1 MLAKQLTST
10 IIALLA
16 AAVQAGAQGNTLSV
30 PDVSVAQGR
39 SIDLPVNLD
48 NAEDV
53 VAVQFTLYTPEGISI
68 DPATAK
74 LTERA
79 DGHTVAMR
87 QTGANRYLA
96 MVFSPENKPV
106 VGRTGKLLSVRMS
119 AAEDL
124 RGEAGLKFVLE
135 DVTIAAADGSN
146 IATGFSA
153 GSIAV
158 TASADLT
165 VQAVAPAARSAAP
178 GGRLAVSWQ
187 VANVGQEPATAGWSE
202 QLFLQTAAGESK
214 LIGTAYSGDPLAAGA
229 TVSRS
234 AEVELPLQ
242 LGIDGE
248 AGVRVRLVPA
258 ADTGEPEWMRG
269 NNEAAS
275 EATVAVA
282 KLLTLTPD
290 SAQAEEAAE
299 GTVAFR
305 LVRSGSTRD
314 AETFAVQAPADSRI
328 KLPATVTI
336 PARQSGAYF
345 NASVAAN
352 GTVDKSQGVA
362 VRVSGNGYPEAVAT
376 IVVEDDAQPALTLAA
391 DAQDVA
397 EGGTLALTVTAPA
410 PVADDTEVLISC
422 DFPSRFDIPQHVA
435 IPAGQSSSAAILVKA
450 LDDDL
455 PDVEQVV
462 TFTATAAKYAPASML
477 TTLVDNDVP
486 ALELQLGPTAVSE
499 ADGPLAVTATLRR
512 TSNVD
517 KQVKVMFSDDSGGAL
532 YYSSRSVVLPAGV
545 SEATVALGPIDN
557 ADADGERTYDISA
570 GVYIASCNCT
580 NPGSTSGGVVS
591 AQLTVHDDD
600 GPALSLR
607 SGSSVL
613 PEGGSVDIAIS
624 RNTDSASPLAVGISS
639 DHEAGLSHPSTV
651 TIPANERSATFTVAS
666 TGNTV
671 AGDSFVAMLT
681 ASADG
686 HSASSLWLNVS
697 DQTLPDARL
706 SSLTAE
712 PSEVVAGDSIAVEF
726 TLHNT
731 GSYALPEQTKIGI
744 YAGDAATTAATA
756 YLQSPLEPGDS
767 ARMARLVAMPAAIGT
782 YSVYAVAN
790 ADRSVKEAFY
800 TNNTSNVATVATS
813 SPFTATAST
822 DKAVYAKGEAVAI
835 TGRIAGKGAG
845 GQAVEVYIVNNG
857 YRHTIST
864 TAAAD
869 GTFSATY
876 KPFASQ
882 LGRFAVGACYPG
894 EGKADAQC
902 TFDIFGMRL
911 ATSGY
916 LTAEAL
922 VGTPLSGTIH
932 IDNPGVQPLTGIRA
946 TATGVPAGCDLQL
959 TCDPA
964 IDGGGRLRLGYTITG
979 SEPTAGNDWQQIAI
993 TVEAAECP
1001 PLTTTLYYYCRN
1013 PRGRLQADIT
1023 AISTTMTKGR
1033 TRDYPVTITNT
1044 GGGQTGT
1051 ISLALPSGGWMTAA
1065 TPVEMPSL
1073 APGESATIHLR
1084 LTPSEA
1090 QQLNVPITGRIGI
1103 NCANGDGLP
1112 IQYTVTPVSE
1122 AEGTLVVDVC
1132 DEWTYN
1138 TAEGPH
1144 VAEAEVVVK
1153 NVNNGA
1159 VIASGKTAADGLYS
1173 VTLPEGYYTLSVTAN
1188 RHSSFTGN
1196 ILVDPGVETRRVVD
1210 LSYQAIE
1217 IGYELV
1223 ETEIP
1228 DEYVIENI
1236 VTFETNVPK
1245 PVVVIDGPDRID
1257 GDAMAA
1263 GESTLVYF
1271 TVTNHGLIRSDNV
1284 RFTVPEASGE
1294 WLFKALD
1301 YTEPFPLGPNQSV
1314 LIPVLI
1320 THYPNTAQQ
1329 AKAAIRRAPADVMGA
1344 CVEHMTATYEVICGT
1359 KLYENESAH
1368 RMAMKACATIAI
1380 ANAIGSGL
1388 SNALGGGWGSGT
1400 SSSGSG
1406 PAAPGSTTN
1415 KVNSTESKEV
1425 AEITNANTLCDPAF
1439 AEMMESVLNKLLEK
1453 IPIINKINEGADIA
1467 YDCARNKKDPG
1478 EELLKKIVDDAL
1490 SESGNNIPKDWKDWL
1505 DKLSP
1510 LPDDANTLIKDIGE
1524 LTEAYYKFQNSKE
1537 KATQSRAPMIGERAG
1552 NYSWVDAFMADAI
1565 EFRDELQSYMGI
1577 LHEVFGDEV
1586 WYLDASLSKLQ
1597 FWQAALADG
1606 VKLPLDAD
1614 ALMAHKPESVTE
1626 AQLRSLVERLNGTS
1640 EANAPDKDAL
1650 LAHADRISAIEAEA
1664 ISDGYGS
1671 MQDKFYSSYDDFI
1684 GRSTEESSSV
1694 CSSITLRFE
1703 QRMAFTRQAFR
1714 GTLTV
1719 YNGNTEA
1726 PMTDVRLTLRVNDT
1740 DGNMATAHEM
1750 QVSLESL
1757 EGFAGEAQLG
1767 AGWQLA
1773 PDANGKAT
1781 ILYIPTKYAAPTEPK
1796 DYVFS
1801 GSLAY
1806 VDPYNGMEVTREIY
1820 PVTLTVNPSPTL
1832 NLTYFVERDVFG
1844 DDPLT
1849 EAVEPS
1855 EDAEFALLVDNVG
1868 HGRATNVRLLT
1879 KQPEIIDNEKGLL
1892 IDFQIVSSSLNGGQ
1906 KTLALGGTVA
1916 TEFGDIEAHG
1926 QAYAQWWM
1934 RSSLLGHFTSYDVS
1948 ATHLTSYGNPD
1959 LSLLGDVSVHELI
1972 RSLQV
1977 GEAGDSIVGFMANDI
1992 ADADDAPDIIYL
2004 SDGTTQPVA
2013 IAAGA
2018 SVARTSDTTYE
2029 LTVTPSATGW
2039 NYGSLPDPTY
2049 GQAALLSV
2057 VRKPDGQA
2065 MSLRNFWQT
2074 DRTLRDGKDPL
2085 YENRLHFAD
2094 SHAGTAPTTYVL
2106 TFEPTPRVRLGVASI
2121 EGVPEEVAFEPVDS
2135 LDVMFNK
2142 HIDPATFT
2150 ADDLSLSVQGESID
2164 PSPIGISTDDGKTF
2178 RLDLSRLNE
2187 TTGNGYYMLTVQ
2199 TSGITDSEGFSG
2211 STGKSAGWTMFRDGL
2226 VRLATSARPAE
2237 GGTVVR
2243 QQEAGAAIAEG
2254 SPDSTA
2260 TYGST
2265 ITLKAVPA
2273 EGYTFSGWTVDGA
2286 EASTDPTLTS
2296 VAAGDMD
2303 VVANFAPSTYRVE
2316 VGVPEGG
2323 GTLASGS
2330 AGIYSHGEQV
2340 VLVARADADH
2350 ALDCWTVDGDTVA
2363 TGDTL
2368 TVSVDGPMDIGI
2380 HFVRTVF
2387 RQTISLYGG
2396 WNWVSSY
2403 IDAALP
2409 ADNFAYATRIVGS
2422 EGEWLPGLLAD
2433 TPAAG
2438 PLQEL
2443 SPGHGYKVEAAM
2455 PFTAEASGKPLD
2467 TQATPMSVVQGWNWI
2482 AWPSAESCQPQAIA
2496 NADDGDF
2503 VASQTGFAEFADG
2516 SWQGTLDALEP
2527 GQAYL
2532 YKSMAEK
2539 ALAFDFAKLADPIV
2553 PETGGE
2559 VDVRKYPATMNI
2571 TAELSRNGAGLSPE
2585 GFTVRAMAAG
2595 ECRGVSRT
2603 VGGRLYITV
2612 YGDPSVP
2619 TPISFVVT
2627 DDATGETYEATE
2639 GMVFTDDVVGSR
2651 HSPYTISI
2659 GATPDGISSALSGT
2673 PRLRVYTADGILV
2686 SGNATR
2692 QTLER
2697 LPKGVYIIN
2706 GKKYVVK

>member
-1 MLAKQLTST
+1 MLAKRLTST

-16 AAVQAGAQGNTLSV
+16 AAVQAVAQGNTLSV

-48 NAEDV
+48 NTEDV

-68 DPATAK
+68 DPATAT

-106 VGRTGKLLSVRMS
+106 AGRTGKLLSVRMG
-119 AAEDL
+119 AAEDM

-153 GSIAV
+153 GAIAV

-187 VANVGQEPATAGWSE
+187 VANVGQEPARAGWSE
-202 QLFLQTAAGESK
+202 QLFLQTAAGDSK

-248 AGVRVRLVPA
+248 AGVRVRLVPS

-299 GTVAFR
+299 GTVGFR
-305 LVRSGSTRD
+305 LVRSGSARD

-410 PVADDTEVLISC
+410 PVADDTEVRISC
-422 DFPSRFDIPQHVA
+422 DFPSRFDIPQRVV
-435 IPAGQSSSAAILVKA
+435 IPAGQSSSGAILVKA

-462 TFTATAAKYAPASML
+462 TFTATAAMHAPASML

-486 ALELQLGPTAVSE
+486 ALELRLGPTAVSE

-545 SEATVALGPIDN
+545 SEATVALGPTDN
-557 ADADGERTYDISA
+557 TDADGDRTYDISA

-613 PEGGSVDIAIS
+613 PEGGSIDIAIS
-624 RNTDSASPLAVGISS
+624 RNTDSASPLAVAISS

-651 TIPANERSATFTVAS
+651 TIPTNERSATFTVAS

-697 DQTLPDARL
+697 DQALPDARL
-706 SSLTAE
+706 SSLAAE
-712 PSEVVAGDSIAVEF
+712 PSDVVAGDSIAVEF

-744 YAGDAATTAATA
+744 YAGDAATPAATA

-767 ARMARLVAMPAAIGT
+767 VRMARLVAMPAAIGT

-922 VGTPLSGTIH
+922 VGTPLSGAIH
-932 IDNPGVQPLTGIRA
+932 IDNPGVQPLTGIKA

-959 TCDPA
+959 TCDPT
-964 IDGGGRLRLGYTITG
+964 IDGGGRLRLGYTLTG
-979 SEPTAGNDWQQIAI
+979 SAPTAGNDWQQITI

-1073 APGESATIHLR
+1073 APGESATIHLQ

-1138 TAEGPH
+1138 TAEAPH

-1196 ILVDPGVETRRVVD
+1196 ILVDPGVETLRVVD

-1228 DEYVIENI
+1228 DEYTIENI

-1301 YTEPFPLGPNQSV
+1301 YTEPFPLGPSQSV

-1320 THYPNTAQQ
+1320 THYPNTAQR

-1344 CVEHMTATYEVICGT
+1344 CMEHITATYKVLCGSE
-1359 KLYENESAH
+1359 LIDNVYAH
-1368 RMAMKACATIAI
+1368 RMSMKACGTAAI
-1380 ANAIGSGL
+1380 MSAIGDALGL
-1388 SNALGGGWGSGT
+1388 SSIGGGNAWGG
-1400 SSSGSG
+1400 GSPG
-1406 PAAPGSTTN
+1406 GGPGSPNNPTGDRFTPTENAGMIAESTN
-1415 KVNSTESKEV
+1415 EMTM
-1425 AEITNANTLCDPAF
+1425 CDTCYAK
-1439 AEMMESVLNKLLEK
+1439 MMEQVLNDLIDETPLRY
-1453 IPIINKINEGADIA
+1453 INDAADIA
-1467 YDCARNKKDPG
+1467 YDNARYGDPVG
-1478 EELLKKIVDDAL
+1478 EALLEKIWEYINEAEPEEEPEDFFEELDNQFDEFSDRVEELEGYMDEYQQCVANRNSQQRRAPYNGDSGD
-1490 SESGNNIPKDWKDWL
+1490 SGNSWIDVF
-1505 DKLSP
+1505 
-1510 LPDDANTLIKDIGE
+1510 A
-1524 LTEAYYKFQNSKE
+1524 
-1537 KATQSRAPMIGERAG
+1537 ATVS
-1552 NYSWVDAFMADAI
+1552 DMAD
-1565 EFRDELQSYMGI
+1565 I
-1577 LHEVFGDEV
+1577 LGAHRNILKEIFGDSV
-1586 WYLDASLSKLQ
+1586 WYTSSDPTMWS

-1606 VKLPLDAD
+1606 ARLPLDAD

-1719 YNGNTEA
+1719 YNGNTKA

-1757 EGFAGEAQLG
+1757 EGFVGEAQLG

-1773 PDANGKAT
+1773 PGANGKAT

-1892 IDFQIVSSSLNGGQ
+1892 VDFQIVSSSLNGGQ

-2094 SHAGTAPTTYVL
+2094 NHAGTAPATYVL
-2106 TFEPTPRVRLGVASI
+2106 TFEPTPKVRLGVASI

-2150 ADDLSLSVQGESID
+2150 ADDLSLSVQGESTD
-2164 PSPIGISTDDGKTF
+2164 PSPIGISTGDGKTF

-2199 TSGITDSEGFSG
+2199 TSGITDSEGFGG

-2226 VRLATSARPAE
+2226 VRLATSAWPAG

-2260 TYGST
+2260 AYGST

-2273 EGYTFSGWTVDGA
+2273 EGYTFSGWTVDGV
-2286 EASTDPTLTS
+2286 EASTEPTLTS
-2296 VAAGDMD
+2296 VVAGDMD
-2303 VVANFAPSTYRVE
+2303 VVANFTLNTYRVE

-2330 AGIYSHGEQV
+2330 AGIYSHGERV

-2350 ALDCWTVDGDTVA
+2350 ALDCWTVDGDTIA

-2409 ADNFAYATRIVGS
+2409 ADAFAYATRIVGS
-2422 EGEWLPGLLAD
+2422 EGEWLPGLLAG

-2438 PLQEL
+2438 SLQEL
-2443 SPGHGYKVEAAM
+2443 SPGRGYKVEAAM

-2482 AWPSAESCQPQAIA
+2482 AWSSAESCQPQAIA
-2496 NADDGDF
+2496 NADEGDF

-2706 GKKYVVK
+2706 GMKYVVK